1 VCHCPPVVYFLHI
14 LFTQAIEEPFVTA
27 VKEAFGDRLRPTM
40 DVVYRKTIR
49 FILTILTTGF
59 MYHDVED
66 AAEIR

>member
-1 VCHCPPVVYFLHI
+1 MCLRLLFIFCII

-27 VKEAFGDRLRPTM
+27 VKEAFGDKLKTTM
-40 DVVYRKTIR
+40 DIVYRKTIR

-59 MYHDVED
+59 MYHDNED